1 MQFFHLPTTVIFF
14 TVIAALTGCVTTQ
27 QSSSNNGTSSGQQG
41 ADVRYDA
48 NGASKKPLTVKQT
61 ERGVEIVADER
72 VFFDSG
78 KFEVKPAGVDVLKKV
93 AEVLKTRSSS
103 DLSVEG
109 HTDNVG
115 NAQTNQALSQR
126 RAEAVRTSLLSQG
139 VPANRVKT
147 IGYGMTKPIAS
158 NDSAEGKQT
167 NRRTELIILG
177 EKEAN
182 ITKAGEPSFGESL
195 SAGFDKFLQNAGN
208 FFQSVFGGKKD

>member
-126 RAEAVRTSLLSQG
+126 RAEAVRTSLY
-139 VPANRVKT
+139 R
-147 IGYGMTKPIAS
+147 
-158 NDSAEGKQT
+158 
-167 NRRTELIILG
+167 
-177 EKEAN
+177 
-182 ITKAGEPSFGESL
+182 KAY
-195 SAGFDKFLQNAGN
+195 LQI
-208 FFQSVFGGKKD
+208 V